1 MLRITLNLILTQGA
15 SMHTIRTHFG
25 GLELSDKFIYCGVV
39 FKKVGPSRAINM
51 HTMHVQSFKPDQLVE
66 VTPE

>member
-1 MLRITLNLILTQGA
+1 
-15 SMHTIRTHFG
+15 MHTIRTHFG